1 MSIQEFEN
9 KCFKELDF
17 LYSNQEIASLCK
29 YAYQEYFGDNWP
41 SEILDKRREIR
52 SDKQKLFENYLNQ
65 LILGNP
71 YQYIFGYTEFYG
83 LRLKVGEGVLIPRP
97 ETEQLVDWVLEDFA
111 ALDNLRVLDACCGSG
126 AISIALSKHLES
138 ACITGVDISEQAL
151 KYAVENDKMYQSN
164 LEWIK
169 QDLFDFTPKVKFD
182 IIVSNPPYIRDLEKK
197 EMHLNV
203 LDKEPHTALFVG
215 DNDPLVFYERLR
227 YIFNK
232 YTQDHAVMYLE
243 CNQYLKQD
251 LIELY
256 SPEFMVESRD
266 DFRMNFRMLKL
277 SKKQ

>member
-65 LILGNP
+65 LTLGNP

-111 ALDNLRVLDACCGSG
+111 TLKNLRVFDACCGSG

-138 ACITGVDISEQAL
+138 TPITGVDISEQAL
-151 KYAVENDKMYQSN
+151 KYAVENDKIYQSN

-169 QDLFDFTPKVKFD
+169 QDLFDFIPKVKFD
-182 IIVSNPPYIRDLEKK
+182 VIVSNPPYVRYLEKK
-197 EMHLNV
+197 EMHFNV
-203 LDKEPHTALFVG
+203 LSKEPHTALFVS

-227 YIFNK
+227 YIFNH

-251 LIELY
+251 LIDLY

-277 SKKQ
+277 SKK

>member
-9 KCFKELDF
+9 KCFKELNF
-17 LYSNQEIASLCK
+17 LYSSQEIASLCK
-29 YAYQEYFGDNWP
+29 YAYQEYFGNNWP
-41 SEILDKRREIR
+41 SEILDKRRAIR
-52 SDKQKLFENYLNQ
+52 SDKQKLFEDYLNQ
-65 LILGNP
+65 LTLGNP

-97 ETEQLVDWVLEDFA
+97 ETEQLVDWVLEDFGRQ
-111 ALDNLRVLDACCGSG
+111 DNLRLLDACCGSG
-126 AISIALSKHLES
+126 AISIAISKHLKS
-138 ACITGVDISEQAL
+138 AHIAGIDSSEQAL
-151 KYAVENDKMYQSN
+151 KYAMKNDKVHQSN
-164 LEWIK
+164 LQWIK
-169 QDLFDFTPKVKFD
+169 QDLFDFIPKVKFD
-182 IIVSNPPYIRDLEKK
+182 IIVSNPPYVRDLEKK

-203 LDKEPHTALFVG
+203 LNKEPHTALFVS
-215 DNDPLVFYERLR
+215 DSDPLVFYERLR
-227 YIFNK
+227 YIFNQ

-256 SPEFMVESRD
+256 SPEFIVESRD

>member
-9 KCFKELDF
+9 KCFKELNF
-17 LYSNQEIASLCK
+17 LYSDQEIASLCK
-29 YAYQEYFGDNWP
+29 YAYQEYFGANWL

-111 ALDNLRVLDACCGSG
+111 TQDNLKVLDACCGSG
-126 AISIALSKHLES
+126 AISIALSKYLES
-138 ACITGVDISEQAL
+138 ARLTGIDNSAKAL
-151 KYAVENDKMYQSN
+151 KYALENDKIYQSN

-169 QDLFDFTPKVKFD
+169 QDLFDFIPEVKSD
-182 IIVSNPPYIRDLEKK
+182 VIVSNPPYVRYLEKK
-197 EMHLNV
+197 EMHFNV
-203 LDKEPHTALFVG
+203 LNKEPHTALFVS

-227 YIFNK
+227 YIFNN
-232 YTQDHAVMYLE
+232 YTEDHAVMYLE

-251 LIELY
+251 LIDLY
-256 SPEFMVESRD
+256 SPEFIVESRD

>member
-9 KCFKELDF
+9 KCFKELNF
-17 LYSNQEIASLCK
+17 LYSDQEINSLCK
-29 YAYQEYFGDNWP
+29 YAYQEYFGANWP
-41 SEILDKRREIR
+41 SEILDKSLEIINE
-52 SDKQKLFENYLNQ
+52 KQELFENYLNQ

-71 YQYIFGYTEFYG
+71 YQYIFGYAEFYG

-111 ALDNLRVLDACCGSG
+111 TQDNLKVLDACCGSG

-138 ACITGVDISEQAL
+138 ARLTGIDNSEQAL
-151 KYAVENDKMYQSN
+151 EYAIENDKIHQSN
-164 LEWIK
+164 LRWIK
-169 QDLFDFTPKVKFD
+169 QDLFNFKPKVKFN
-182 IIVSNPPYIRDLEKK
+182 IIVSNPPYVRDLEKK

-203 LDKEPHTALFVG
+203 LGKEPHAALFVR

-227 YIFNK
+227 YLFNH
-232 YTQDHAVMYLE
+232 YTEDHAVMYLE

-256 SPEFMVESRD
+256 SPEFIVESRD

>member
-9 KCFKELDF
+9 KCFKELDS
-17 LYSNQEIASLCK
+17 LYSNQEITSLCK
-29 YAYQEYFGDNWP
+29 YAYQEYFGDHWP

-65 LILGNP
+65 LTLGNP

-138 ACITGVDISEQAL
+138 ARITGVDISEQAL
-151 KYAVENDKMYQSN
+151 KYAVENDEIFQSN
-164 LEWIK
+164 LQWIK
-169 QDLFDFTPKVKFD
+169 QDLFDFIPEVKFD
-182 IIVSNPPYIRDLEKK
+182 IIVSNPPYVRDLEKK

-203 LDKEPHTALFVG
+203 LGKEPHTALFVS

-227 YIFNK
+227 YIFNQ

-256 SPEFMVESRD
+256 SPEFIVESRD

>member
-1 MSIQEFEN
+1 
-9 KCFKELDF
+9 
-17 LYSNQEIASLCK
+17 
-29 YAYQEYFGDNWP
+29 
-41 SEILDKRREIR
+41 
-52 SDKQKLFENYLNQ
+52 

-97 ETEQLVDWVLEDFA
+97 ETEQLVDWVLEDFE

-138 ACITGVDISEQAL
+138 ARITGVDISEQAL
-151 KYAVENDKMYQSN
+151 KYAVENDEMYQSN
-164 LEWIK
+164 LQWIK
-169 QDLFDFTPKVKFD
+169 QDLFDFTPEVKFD
-182 IIVSNPPYIRDLEKK
+182 IIVSNPPYVRDLEKK

-203 LDKEPHTALFVG
+203 LGKEPHTALFVS
-215 DNDPLVFYERLR
+215 DNNPLVFYERLR
-227 YIFNK
+227 YIFNQ

-256 SPEFMVESRD
+256 SPEFIVESRD

>member
-1 MSIQEFEN
+1 LSIQEFEN
-9 KCFKELDF
+9 KCFKELNF
-17 LYSNQEIASLCK
+17 LYSSQEISSLCK
-29 YAYQEYFGDNWP
+29 YAYQEYFGDNWT
-41 SEILDKRREIR
+41 SEILDKRRELR

-65 LILGNP
+65 LTLGNP

-97 ETEQLVDWVLEDFA
+97 ETEQLVDWVLEDIA
-111 ALDNLRVLDACCGSG
+111 TRKNLRVLDACCGSG

-138 ACITGVDISEQAL
+138 VHITGVDISEQAL
-151 KYAVENDKMYQSN
+151 NYAVENDEMYQSN
-164 LEWIK
+164 LQWIK
-169 QDLFDFTPKVKFD
+169 QDLFDFIPEVKFD
-182 IIVSNPPYIRDLEKK
+182 IIVSNPPYVRDLEKK

-203 LDKEPHTALFVG
+203 LGMEPHTALFVC

-227 YIFNK
+227 YIFNQ

-256 SPEFMVESRD
+256 SPEFIVESRD